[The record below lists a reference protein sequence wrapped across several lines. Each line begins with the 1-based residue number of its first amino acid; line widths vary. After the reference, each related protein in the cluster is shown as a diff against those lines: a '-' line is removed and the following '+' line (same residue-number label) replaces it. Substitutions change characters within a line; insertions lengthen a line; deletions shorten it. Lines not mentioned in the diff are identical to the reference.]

1 VKAPTGHICAEELVR
16 GIRKLDA
23 LSVFEQNIP
32 KDALSIN
39 FFYTI

>member
-1 VKAPTGHICAEELVR
+1 VKAPTGHICAELVQ
-16 GIRKLDA
+16 GIRELGA

-32 KDALSIN
+32 KDTLSIN